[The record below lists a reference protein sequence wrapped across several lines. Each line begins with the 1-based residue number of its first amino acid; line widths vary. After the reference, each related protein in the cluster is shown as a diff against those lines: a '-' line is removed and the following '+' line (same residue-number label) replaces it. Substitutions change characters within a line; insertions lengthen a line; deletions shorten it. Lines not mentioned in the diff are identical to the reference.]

1 MFARLRDRENPRQV
15 FHGNEGMNGQPSLTH
30 ENGNGNPG
38 LGRGKAWIACG
49 WRLVLEQKSLWYG
62 MTLVYLVLGFVLKQI
77 PFMGDLLLILVT
89 PMLLAGVV
97 WGRAREN
104 HAEPTPKPVPSSPA
118 QALFQT
124 WIAQP
129 AQELMR
135 IFTQEDKMFAAIL
148 LGIVTLGLAMLV
160 KIVGYLLVGG
170 SMLSGLAASQMGMA
184 QIATLL
190 GMALVAV
197 LSVLLAMG
205 LFYSVPL
212 TVLANRQP
220 LAAISE
226 SFSACRANAGSL
238 LTLVVPFFLVYLVIQ
253 VAYAKSH
260 WLGYLLLFSVGAL
273 VLPVFIAAAYC
284 SYLTLFPATP
294 SVSRR

>member
-1 MFARLRDRENPRQV
+1 
-15 FHGNEGMNGQPSLTH
+15 MNMHSSSNND
-30 ENGNGNPG
+30 NGNANTG
-38 LGRGKAWIACG
+38 LGQGQAWIACG
-49 WRLVLEQKSLWYG
+49 QRLVLEQKSLWYG
-62 MTLVYLVLGFVLKQI
+62 MTAVYFVLGFVLKLI
-77 PFMGDLLLILVT
+77 PFMGDLLLTLIT

-97 WGRAREN
+97 WGRAQEN
-104 HAEPTPKPVPSSPA
+104 HAEPAPKPEPSSPV
-118 QALFQT
+118 QALFQA

-160 KIVGYLLVGG
+160 KIAGYLLIGG

-184 QIATLL
+184 QITTLL
-190 GMALVAV
+190 GMVLVAA

-226 SFSACRANAGSL
+226 SFSACRENARSL
-238 LTLVVPFFLVYLVIQ
+238 LVLVVPFFLVYLVIL
-253 VAYAKSH
+253 VAYANSH
-260 WLGYLLLFSVGAL
+260 WLGYLLLFSMGVLA
-273 VLPVFIAAAYC
+273 LPVFVAAVYC
-284 SYLTLFPATP
+284 SYLALYPPNP
-294 SVSRR
+294 SDFRQS

>member
-1 MFARLRDRENPRQV
+1 
-15 FHGNEGMNGQPSLTH
+15 MNGHSSLTH
-30 ENGNGNPG
+30 ENGNGNTG
-38 LGRGKAWIACG
+38 LSQGKAWIACG
-49 WRLVLEQKSLWYG
+49 RRLVLEQKSLWYG
-62 MTLVYLVLGFVLKQI
+62 MTLVYLVLGFVLKLI
-77 PFMGDLLLILVT
+77 PFMGDLLLILIT

-97 WGRAREN
+97 WGRAQEN
-104 HAEPTPKPVPSSPA
+104 HAESAPKPVPSSPA

-124 WIAQP
+124 WIVQP

-160 KIVGYLLVGG
+160 KIIGYLLVGG

-184 QIATLL
+184 QITTLL

-226 SFSACRANAGSL
+226 SFSACRENAVAL
-238 LTLVVPFFLVYLVIQ
+238 LTLTAPFFLVYLVIM
-253 VAYAKSH
+253 VAFAKSH
-260 WLGYLLLFSVGAL
+260 WLGYLLLFSVGVLAL
-273 VLPVFIAAAYC
+273 PIFVAAVYC
-284 SYLTLFPATP
+284 SYLTLYPPNPPGF
-294 SVSRR
+294 RRQS